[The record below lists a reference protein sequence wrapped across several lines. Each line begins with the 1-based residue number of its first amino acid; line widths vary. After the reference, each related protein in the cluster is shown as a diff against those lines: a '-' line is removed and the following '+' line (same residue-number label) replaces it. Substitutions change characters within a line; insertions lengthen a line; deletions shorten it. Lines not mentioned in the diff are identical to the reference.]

1 MSLQGTPS
9 YSPVEEVEEHNTF
22 KQFYYNTV
30 SDEED
35 TTNCVPYYLAKKSI
49 CKRPRSSLSNIDE
62 FFPEEPPKKKKAKNS
77 SNVGRM
83 NKEGGTS
90 YISTNTDDGV
100 NATHLI
106 KIDVFDVKKLC
117 KIPPVQ
123 HWKHADVRV
132 KYYCKELNNK
142 NYESVKKIVY
152 QITKEISESEDS
164 KVYSFKNNN

>member
-142 NYESVKKIVY
+142 NYEC
-152 QITKEISESEDS
+152 E
-164 KVYSFKNNN
+164 KNCLSNHQRDIGIRRQQSIFIQKQ